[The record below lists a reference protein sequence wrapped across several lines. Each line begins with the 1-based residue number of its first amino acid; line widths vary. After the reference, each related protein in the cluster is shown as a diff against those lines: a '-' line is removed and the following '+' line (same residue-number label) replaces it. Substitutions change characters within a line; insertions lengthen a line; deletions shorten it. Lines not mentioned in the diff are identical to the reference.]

1 MFISYT
7 KYSNNY
13 SAKRIYLKYTPK
25 EISEFKKKIKSEFY
39 SFFDSNIIK
48 NNISIKEDDSF
59 ILSEEINKTYYSKYT
74 QYILYSFNSTIVNM
88 IIVYFNKNK
97 EILEIYRLEQ
107 NFIYNSICLLKNLLM
122 NEIEVS
128 YFTLLLDKMGFKYEK
143 IDYMI
148 YLTILGIITKKSL
161 SKDNEH
167 SFFINIFSRKYP
179 KFEETYLN
187 YISDEKILDKIEKN
201 NINIKLINKRFIELT
216 KPTNS
221 FCRKNYII
229 LEGLIDKI
237 VYLSQPYDKKE
248 IKDSINTNENN
259 IIFNEDI
266 ISYINNIQKEISFE
280 NIRDIGND
288 NNFNDIIVN
297 GNNCYENLISSS
309 INLDDIYEK

>member
-1 MFISYT
+1 MFISYIQN
-7 KYSNNY
+7 SN
-13 SAKRIYLKYTPK
+13 KRIYLKYTPE

-48 NNISIKEDDSF
+48 NNINIKEGDSF
-59 ILSEEINKTYYSKYT
+59 ILSDELSEAYYSRYT

-97 EILEIYRLEQ
+97 EILEIYRLEE

-128 YFTLLLDKMGFKYEK
+128 YFTLLFDKMGFKCEK

-161 SKDNEH
+161 SKDNEYTI
-167 SFFINIFSRKYP
+167 FINIFSKKYP

-187 YISDEKILDKIEKN
+187 YISDEKIVDKIAKN

-216 KPTNS
+216 KPVNS
-221 FCRKNYII
+221 YCRKNYII

-237 VYLSQPYDKKE
+237 VYLCQPYDKKE
-248 IKDSINTNENN
+248 IKDSINTSENN
-259 IIFNEDI
+259 IILNEDI
-266 ISYINNIQKEISFE
+266 ISYINNMQKEINFE

-288 NNFNDIIVN
+288 DNFNDIIVN